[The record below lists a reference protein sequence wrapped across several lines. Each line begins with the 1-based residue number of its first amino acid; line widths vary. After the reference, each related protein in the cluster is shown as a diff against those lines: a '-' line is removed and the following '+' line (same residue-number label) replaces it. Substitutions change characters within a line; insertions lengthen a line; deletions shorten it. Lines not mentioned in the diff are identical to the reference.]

1 MDDVGRKKPG
11 FFAKVSQVLSK
22 KVHDRPDEVLEEE
35 IRSLVDE
42 GEEQGYIEQQER
54 EMIHNIFDFDDRT
67 ASDLMTHRTEVTAV
81 ELNDKISDVVYYAIN
96 EGFSRIPVYEGD
108 IDNIKGVIYVK
119 DLLCLVGCQASDE
132 FKISDFIR
140 QTIYVPEAM
149 KCVDLFRRFKKEKI
163 HLAVV
168 VDDWGGTAGIITM
181 EDIIESIVGNIQDEY
196 DDEQE
201 DLVCVDGTTYL
212 LDGGANLEKLE
223 NELGISF
230 ETDEDTDTIGGF
242 IVETMGRIPDDGETP
257 QIEAHGFRFTVLLME
272 DRRVAKVKA
281 ERLPPEEA
289 QANECR

>member
-11 FFAKVSQVLSK
+11 FFEKMSK
-22 KVHDRPDEVLEEE
+22 ALTRKGHERPDEVLEEE
-35 IRSLVDE
+35 IRSLIEE

-81 ELNDKISDVVYYAIN
+81 EISDKISDVVYYAIN
-96 EGFSRIPVYEGD
+96 EGFSRIPVYEND

-119 DLLCLVGCQASDE
+119 DLLCLVGCKASDD

-140 QTIYVPEAM
+140 KTIYVPEAM
-149 KCVDLFRRFKKEKI
+149 RCADLFRQFKREKI

-201 DLVCVDGTTYL
+201 EIICVDENTFL
-212 LDGGANLEKLE
+212 LDGGADLEEVEAL
-223 NELGISF
+223 LGVDF
-230 ETDEDTDTIGGF
+230 EMEESTDTVGGF
-242 IVETMGRIPDDGETP
+242 VVETLGRIPDDGETP
-257 QIEAHGFRFTVLLME
+257 RVEAHGFAFTVLLME
-272 DRRVAKVKA
+272 ERRVSKVKA
-281 ERLPPEEA
+281 ERMSPIDPKD
-289 QANECR
+289 

>member
-11 FFAKVSQVLSK
+11 FFAKVTKALIK
-22 KVHDRPDEVLEEE
+22 KGNDRPDEVLEEE

-54 EMIHNIFDFDDRT
+54 EMIHNIFDFDGRT

-119 DLLCLVGCQASDE
+119 DLLCLVGCKASDD

-140 QTIYVPEAM
+140 NTIYVPEAV
-149 KCVDLFRRFKKEKI
+149 KCVDLFRTFKKEKI

-201 DLVCVDGTTYL
+201 EIVCVDENTFL
-212 LDGGANLEKLE
+212 LDGGADLEE
-223 NELGISF
+223 VEDALGIAF
-230 ETDEDTDTIGGF
+230 DADEYNDTIGGF
-242 IVETMGRIPDDGETP
+242 VIETLGRIPDDGETP
-257 QIEAHGFRFTVLLME
+257 EVEAFGFRFTVLLVE
-272 DRRVAKVKA
+272 ERRVAKVKA
-281 ERLPPEEA
+281 ERLVVEHIEE
-289 QANECR
+289 